1 MDDTELNNSGAGT
14 APESASVPDSSPSPS
29 GADTETSS
37 KPLSLRDELAKNFKE
52 FSGPPK
58 ELGDKEPLKAEKP
71 KKDKEGRL
79 HAPDGKFAA
88 KESDKPVEPEKAPVE
103 TAKAPDVQPA
113 QSKPAGLPP
122 GFSPETKAFIEAL
135 PADHPLK
142 KDLEKRET
150 EISNGFKKYSD
161 DAKRYQELDQ
171 VLAPVRPIFQQSG
184 IQSDAQAIRSLLSW
198 EAAFRNPQT
207 RAAAFQSL
215 MQTYQIDPASIAQSQ
230 PSPSTGGQEIPQAAI
245 SQYIQPVAQQ
255 LQALQGT
262 VQGLEAQRAA
272 SEIANFSKDKPH
284 FEQVKIRMGE
294 LMLAGAAPSM
304 DQAYQMAIWENPQIR
319 EEMIQKQL
327 NDALEK
333 SKAEAAAKAQQARKA
348 AISPAVMTPAAPALN
363 GKERAKSVR
372 GDILKAIDEVRTGNR
387 A

>member
-14 APESASVPDSSPSPS
+14 APESASVPGESPSPA
-29 GADTETSS
+29 GADAETTS
-37 KPLSLRDELAKNFKE
+37 KPLSLRDELSKNFKE

-58 ELGDKEPLKAEKP
+58 ELSDKEPLKAEKP

-79 HAPDGKFAA
+79 HASDGKFAA
-88 KESDKPVEPEKAPVE
+88 KESDKPVEPDKAPAE

-171 VLAPVRPIFQQSG
+171 VIAPVRPIFQQSG
-184 IQSDAQAIRSLLSW
+184 IQSDAQAIKSLLMW
-198 EAAFRNPQT
+198 EQAFRNPQT
-207 RAAAFQSL
+207 RQAAFHNL
-215 MQTYQIDPASIAQSQ
+215 MQTYQIDPASLALPQS
-230 PSPSTGGQEIPQAAI
+230 SPSTGQEIPQAAI

-333 SKAEAAAKAQQARKA
+333 SKAEAAAKAQQARKV
-348 AISPAVMTPAAPALN
+348 AISPAVATPATAALN

-372 GDILKAIDEVRTGNR
+372 GDILKAIDEVRTGSR